1 MIFIV
6 GVTFYS
12 NITALVGIAIL
23 LNVVCMSLARER
35 KYQSPPKFLKN
46 AFGGLLGKCL
56 CLGNYYHQVS
66 STHQR
71 LTVELTDMAESE
83 QQTPEP
89 EEGIGSRVPNLNLSQ
104 VDLNSDNSYIM
115 RDWIL
120 VAAGLERLFF
130 TVYALAFAIITSV
143 YV

>member
-1 MIFIV
+1 M
-6 GVTFYS
+6 TFYS

-46 AFGGLLGKCL
+46 AFGGILGKCL

-83 QQTPEP
+83 QQTEQDT
-89 EEGIGSRVPNLNLSQ
+89 EEGQVPNLNLSQ
-104 VDLNSDNSYIM
+104 VDLNSYIM

-130 TVYALAFAIITSV
+130 SIYALAFAIITSV

>member
-1 MIFIV
+1 
-6 GVTFYS
+6 
-12 NITALVGIAIL
+12 
-23 LNVVCMSLARER
+23 MSLARER

-83 QQTPEP
+83 QQTEQET
-89 EEGIGSRVPNLNLSQ
+89 EEGQVPNLNLSQ
-104 VDLNSDNSYIM
+104 VDLNSYIM

-130 TVYALAFAIITSV
+130 SIYALAFAIITSV

>member
-1 MIFIV
+1 M
-6 GVTFYS
+6 TFYS

-46 AFGGLLGKCL
+46 AFGGILGKCL

-83 QQTPEP
+83 QQTEQET
-89 EEGIGSRVPNLNLSQ
+89 EEGQVPNLNLSQ
-104 VDLNSDNSYIM
+104 VDLNSYIM

-130 TVYALAFAIITSV
+130 SIYALAFAIITSV

>member
-1 MIFIV
+1 MTIVFFIIS
-6 GVTFYS
+6 VTFYS

-83 QQTPEP
+83 QQTEQET
-89 EEGIGSRVPNLNLSQ
+89 EEGQVPNLNLSQ
-104 VDLNSDNSYIM
+104 VDLNSYIM

-130 TVYALAFAIITSV
+130 SIYALAFAIITSV

>member
-1 MIFIV
+1 M
-6 GVTFYS
+6 TFYS
-12 NITALVGIAIL
+12 NITALVGIAVL
-23 LNVVCMSLARER
+23 LNVVCMSMARER
-35 KYQSPPKFLKN
+35 KYSSPPKFLKN
-46 AFGGLLGKCL
+46 TFSGVLGKCL

-83 QQTPEP
+83 QQNMDVEETGHDMRQRQSSNALGLTPEDHQ
-89 EEGIGSRVPNLNLSQ
+89 SF
-104 VDLNSDNSYIM
+104 IM